1 MKGLGFS
8 IVAVVIM
15 AVLFGIG
22 LFNSSPAPLLAGFC
36 GWTPAVFFL
45 GWSIRTL
52 LIGKRIVL
60 LNNEETR
67 QPLAT
72 NNRHQSRV
80 QKITNKEVM

>member
-15 AVLFGIG
+15 ALLFGVG
-22 LFNSSPAPLLAGFC
+22 LLNSSPAPLLAGFC

-72 NNRHQSRV
+72 NNRHQTQVRG
-80 QKITNKEVM
+80 ITRKENM